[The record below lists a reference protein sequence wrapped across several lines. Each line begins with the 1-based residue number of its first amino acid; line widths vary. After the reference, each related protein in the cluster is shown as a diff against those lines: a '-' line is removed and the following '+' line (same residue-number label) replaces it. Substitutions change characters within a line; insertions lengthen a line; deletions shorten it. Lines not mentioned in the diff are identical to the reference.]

1 MTPML
6 IEHCPSHLN

>member
-1 MTPML
+1 ML